1 MPDAPN
7 LRIKMLEK
15 NIPSVLLLIF
25 FSMEIMFVSVAHTKY
40 ITTLWTSSNYL
51 ITSAGYSMHSDKF
64 SVLSLGFCL

>member
-25 FSMEIMFVSVAHTKY
+25 FSMEIMLVSVAHTKY
-40 ITTLWTSSNYL
+40 ITALWTCSNYL
-51 ITSAGYSMHSDKF
+51 IMS
-64 SVLSLGFCL
+64 